1 MLRLISHT
9 RIDVQT
15 FTWSIPS
22 RLTQAELVWRLNQCI
37 DLATLS
43 IQWIPESDGYYIH
56 VDYVPREAAI
66 TASFNSDFSRTDR
79 YVTTTVVTGF
89 ILLVIH
95 AQAVTS
101 VLAFRINHQFVVLP
115 STHPFPYTF
124 QPLNKAAHL

>member
-15 FTWSIPS
+15 FTWNIPS
-22 RLTQAELVWRLNQCI
+22 RLTQAELVWRLNQCF

-79 YVTTTVVTGF
+79 YVTSTVVTGF
-89 ILLVIH
+89 ILLVLH
-95 AQAVTS
+95 A
-101 VLAFRINHQFVVLP
+101 
-115 STHPFPYTF
+115 
-124 QPLNKAAHL
+124 